1 MSHSRF
7 TRMSGPLVVA
17 AASFCAVAQAGPAET
32 IYAAENALY
41 GAGYNIGKADGWM
54 DNTLRSAIRQYQSSN
69 NELQATGSLDP
80 QTLSALGIAVTDNG
94 TVSGNVVPNPE
105 AAMVALGMD
114 EQRFGSSTARRPVT
128 QAPEPEALSEPEP
141 EPEPE
146 PVQVSKEEPEVVMA
160 VADSQV
166 PPASEPATENQ
177 ETASPSEDEVILVE
191 AEEPAP
197 DPVANEPTEQT
208 EPSATTEATVQTA
221 EPTPKPEPQEVTTP
235 EEAPVEVAAIEEPAD
250 TDPDLPDEPTA
261 AGIPEDPEPAQ
272 VARSSTQATSE
283 PSASTQSSG
292 GFFSSIF
299 DFLFGWLI

>member
-17 AASFCAVAQAGPAET
+17 VASFCAVAQAGPVET

-54 DNTLRSAIRQYQSSN
+54 DNTLRTAIREYQSSN
-69 NELQATGSLDP
+69 DKLQATGRLDP

-94 TVSGNVVPNPE
+94 TVSDNVVPNRE
-105 AAMVALGMD
+105 AAMAALGMD
-114 EQRFGSSTARRPVT
+114 EQRIGSATARRPVAE
-128 QAPEPEALSEPEP
+128 APEPEALSDP

-146 PVQVSKEEPEVVMA
+146 PVQVSQEEAEVEMA

-177 ETASPSEDEVILVE
+177 ETGSPTEDEVIVVE

-197 DPVANEPTEQT
+197 DPVANE
-208 EPSATTEATVQTA
+208 AA
-221 EPTPKPEPQEVTTP
+221 EPTPKPEPQQATTS
-235 EEAPVEVAAIEEPAD
+235 EDAPVEIATFEEPA
-250 TDPDLPDEPTA
+250 E
-261 AGIPEDPEPAQ
+261 EPEPAQ
-272 VARSSTQATSE
+272 VVSSSTQTTSE
-283 PSASTQSSG
+283 PSAGTKSSG